1 MPPHHKPKNI
11 TLTKIA
17 RLSRDGTK
25 DFWFRGDTDADRA
38 IKGQHLGFEV
48 SQAALE
54 RIRAGLI

>member
-1 MPPHHKPKNI
+1 MTPHHKPKNI
-11 TLTKIA
+11 TLTRIA
-17 RLSRDGTK
+17 RLSKGNTRDFAYVLDTK
-25 DFWFRGDTDADRA
+25 ADRA